1 MCHASFLLRK
11 VQGVSHSKIAEPR
24 AIPRRGRAVH
34 GLGNEALLNGRVGA
48 PLNKVHALNFFS
60 LSSFPI
66 NTGPVVQQA
75 AQAFRPTATG
85 LIQRTLE

>member
-1 MCHASFLLRK
+1 LRE
-11 VQGVSHSKIAEPR
+11 VEGLSRSKIAEPLI
-24 AIPRRGRAVH
+24 IPLAGVEQYRIWEMKHYRMG
-34 GLGNEALLNGRVGA
+34 E
-48 PLNKVHALNFFS
+48 PLNKVRALNFFS

-66 NTGPVVQQA
+66 NTWPVVQQV